1 MQDAEESGLPD
12 SGLPDSEDNSLQE
25 NNEPCAQ
32 DTRDSVATEEDTE
45 NRVYLDLIPVRSFL
59 HTSGGRKSPSATDR
73 SHSPGSV
80 EDQKD
85 PPSET
90 KEVLNRDYSH

>member
-1 MQDAEESGLPD
+1 MQDAEE

-32 DTRDSVATEEDTE
+32 DTRDSVATEQDTE
-45 NRVYLDLIPVRSFL
+45 NRVYLDLVPVRSFL
-59 HTSGGRKSPSATDR
+59 HTSGGCKSPSVIDT
-73 SHSPGSV
+73 SHSPGPV

-85 PPSET
+85 PPSQI
-90 KEVLNRDYSH
+90 KEVLNRDYSY